1 MTDKVL
7 STWRTLLSTIDSQP
21 IKVDDVW
28 LYRVRRQALPDV
40 ETTWLRL
47 RTSFDTKRLVTL
59 VTGADKYL
67 SEGGNLD
74 SLSVLSAEK
83 LNLIPQDLLVGPPIL
98 EIPGLPIESNPKTD
112 PHFMDG
118 LWLGKTPDGLVSVG
132 AEVWYS
138 AVAPMVE
145 QLHGVASGI
154 YYPYPDKL
162 AAGIAPD
169 RGARW
174 LAADDL

>member
-7 STWRTLLSTIDSQP
+7 STWRTLLSTVDAQP

-28 LYRVRRQALPDV
+28 LYRVQGQTQPDV

-47 RTSFDTKRLVTL
+47 RTSFDTKRLVAL

-83 LNLIPQDLLVGPPIL
+83 LNLIPEDLLVGPPIL
-98 EIPGLPIESNPKTD
+98 EIPGLPIELNPKTD
-112 PHFMDG
+112 PHLMDSG
-118 LWLGKTPDGLVSVG
+118 SGRLRT
-132 AEVWYS
+132 VW
-138 AVAPMVE
+138 
-145 QLHGVASGI
+145 
-154 YYPYPDKL
+154 
-162 AAGIAPD
+162 
-169 RGARW
+169 
-174 LAADDL
+174 